1 MKAFGALKVGVI
13 IMYGKTKNK
22 TMKTAILKN
31 KVTGVEVRVH
41 ATTEHPDSSYG
52 HEVWV
57 DDENN
62 AYCEVGVTNPF
73 YEIRDDE

>member
-1 MKAFGALKVGVI
+1 MRQATLR
-13 IMYGKTKNK
+13 
-22 TMKTAILKN
+22 N

-52 HEVWV
+52 KAVWV

-62 AYCEVGVTNPF
+62 AYCEVDAKFGNPF
-73 YEIRDDE
+73 YEIIEDE